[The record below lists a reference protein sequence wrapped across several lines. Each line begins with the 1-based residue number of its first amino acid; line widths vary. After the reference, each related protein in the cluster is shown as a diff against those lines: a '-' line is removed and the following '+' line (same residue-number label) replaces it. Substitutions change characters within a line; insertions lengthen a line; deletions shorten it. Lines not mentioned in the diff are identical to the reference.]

1 MMVAVFSGN
10 QPYLITLHGGSPLAN
25 LSQVQVRDTGFGGY
39 VPQKPYE
46 NRPKRQVLLICCLN
60 L

>member
-1 MMVAVFSGN
+1 MVAVSLGN
-10 QPYLITLHGGSPLAN
+10 QHYLIALYGGSPLAN
-25 LSQVQVRDTGFGGY
+25 LSQVQAKETGLGGY

-46 NRPKRQVLLICCLN
+46 NRPKRQVFLIRCLN